1 LQVTFLQGLQ
11 FSQKWRVF
19 RPTIR
24 KKAKHGVLQALVYDL
39 QQDTA
44 KGRNADP
51 SSQKHRRPRPIVM
64 KNQITEWS
72 LHFHVCTDR
81 HACDLPLEGCISHP
95 GRNQK
100 PPFIRGTRNGKRTTI
115 AFSVRLRRVDE
126 CHVDKLSSLEGK
138 PFRFLKLKRHGALC
152 DITAVLQLQ

>member
-1 LQVTFLQGLQ
+1 MAHSGNNGDPIGSLQVAVLQGLQ

-24 KKAKHGVLQALVYDL
+24 KKAKHCVLQALLYYL

-44 KGRNADP
+44 KGRNADA
-51 SSQKHRRPRPIVM
+51 SSQKHRRSRPIVM

-81 HACDLPLEGCISHP
+81 HACELPLEGCIPHSS
-95 GRNQK
+95 RNQK
-100 PPFIRGTRNGKRTTI
+100 PT
-115 AFSVRLRRVDE
+115 
-126 CHVDKLSSLEGK
+126 
-138 PFRFLKLKRHGALC
+138 
-152 DITAVLQLQ
+152 